1 MARSKSFSS
10 TKDLLASWIRSLHKS
25 IWLFP
30 FIMGLLLLGLTALR
44 INGSSIGIYHSMFY
58 GNTKDSNLLLN
69 KPQSVRSDEWLVTT
83 QLTIAQQAVGFPRIN
98 QNIDVGRDMSLVG
111 DAPYKDWSSIFRP
124 QNLAFFILPLEFAF
138 AFKWWF
144 ELFLIIISGYFL
156 VLRFFPGKR
165 LFASQVGTAFGLSPF
180 LFWWYSTGTLAPIFY
195 GLFIIIISMRII
207 NNEKILFIRK
217 QHALLSRIIYVV
229 ALSYLLVCFALILYP
244 PFQIPIMIAILAF
257 TAGLFLEKHKPGKQ
271 LFSNTSTAKLKIFF
285 TAILLSLVT
294 IGLFLHTRAGAVS
307 AINNSK
313 YPSHRTIWSGGTPFY
328 QLFATQLQPQL
339 QRESRGNH
347 YYGNQSEASN
357 FVLLLPFLLIPGF
370 LLLIYD
376 YRHKGKLNWPLVTTQ
391 ICALL
396 FLAHMFLGGVNPI
409 YKIFFL
415 DKVPHARLW
424 IGLGFVG
431 FLQLLLVIKSI
442 ESVDISNRKLTLN
455 AGIYSLLC
463 LLVLLWSGFYVRS
476 TYPKFISSI
485 LLIVLLSL
493 IFSMIIFCLLTR
505 RLLWGASILLI
516 FSFASV
522 YQIQPIYHGL
532 GPFKDNK
539 LFQKIQSISKPTDS
553 WATADRLQIENFALV
568 NGRDS
573 ITGIKLYPE
582 LPIWRQAEGSNS
594 DYIYNRY
601 AHVIF
606 VSAPDFK
613 ETFRLVHPD
622 FFEVGISCN
631 KFITSNVDF
640 ILDTYPINRP
650 CLKLKDKIIF
660 PGDTFFIYRVVKTT
674 NQH

>member
-1 MARSKSFSS
+1 MPHVSKESLVR
-10 TKDLLASWIRSLHKS
+10 LLRS
-25 IWLFP
+25 IWFFP
-30 FIMGLLLLGLTALR
+30 ILLLITLLILTVLR
-44 INGSSIGIYHSMFY
+44 ISGTSVGIYHSMFY

-98 QNIDVGRDMSLVG
+98 SNIDVGRDMSLVG
-111 DAPYKDWSSIFRP
+111 DAPYKDWSSIFKP

-138 AFKWWF
+138 AFKWWL
-144 ELFLIIISGYFL
+144 ELFLIIVSCYFL

-165 LFASQVGTAFGLSPF
+165 LFASLVGTAFGFSPF

-195 GLFIIIISMRII
+195 GLFIIILSMRII
-207 NNEKILFIRK
+207 NNEKIIFIRK
-217 QHALLSRIIYVV
+217 QQALLSRVIYVA

-244 PFQIPIMIAILAF
+244 PFQIPIMLVLF
-257 TAGLFLEKHKPGKQ
+257 TFIAGLFLEKHTPGKQ
-271 LFSNTSTAKLKIFF
+271 LVSKASTAKLKIFF
-285 TAILLSLVT
+285 AAILIAFVT

-313 YPSHRTIWSGGTPFY
+313 YPSHRTVWSGGTPLY

-347 YYGNQSEASN
+347 YSGNQSEASN
-357 FVLLLPFLLIPGF
+357 FLLLLPFIILPGF
-370 LLLIYD
+370 LLLVYEYKEKSKI
-376 YRHKGKLNWPLVTTQ
+376 NWPLLTTQ

-396 FLAHMFLGGVNPI
+396 FLTHMFLGGANPL

-431 FLQLLLVIKSI
+431 FLQMLLITKSI
-442 ESVDISNRKLTLN
+442 ENVDISNRKLTLN
-455 AGIYSLLC
+455 AGVYALLC
-463 LLVLLWSGFYVRS
+463 LISLLWAGLYVRS
-476 TYPKFISSI
+476 AYPKFISII

-493 IFSMIIFCLLTR
+493 IFSVIIFCLLSR

-522 YQIQPIYHGL
+522 CKIQPVYRGL
-532 GPFKDNK
+532 GPLKDNK

-553 WATADRLQIENFALV
+553 WATADTLQIENFALV

-573 ITGIKLYPE
+573 VTGIKLYPE
-582 LPIWRQAEGSNS
+582 LPIWRQAEGSKS

-650 CLKLKDKIIF
+650 CLKLNDKIIF